1 MKKRASKCTTTIRAY
16 HHRAVSGCDDDVMG
30 SEALFV
36 LLILAAVAV
45 KDRVSPRVYNIF
57 SIIVALCILVLL
69 TLLLLL

>member
-1 MKKRASKCTTTIRAY
+1 
-16 HHRAVSGCDDDVMG
+16 MG

-69 TLLLLL
+69 PLLLLL